1 MNWWS
6 SLTGTGLNPL
16 HRGLCCAG
24 VLASAGLASVPAAAQ
39 TAAGTA
45 QAAIVEPLGLVKV
58 QDLQF
63 GRVAPGTGS
72 GTITVNAN
80 TGVCTASGGV
90 KSAGGCGFAQFAGQ
104 GARRMTLRIQVPA
117 SISLI
122 GPAGSTMIADAITLG
137 ASPDLVF
144 LSAGNGSGNGNGI
157 GGAPRYE
164 IMSDSGI
171 FAFRL
176 GGRLNVAAGQR
187 PGQYTGT
194 FPVTVQY
201 Q

>member
-1 MNWWS
+1 
-6 SLTGTGLNPL
+6 
-16 HRGLCCAG
+16 
-24 VLASAGLASVPAAAQ
+24 
-39 TAAGTA
+39 
-45 QAAIVEPLGLVKV
+45 
-58 QDLQF
+58 
-63 GRVAPGTGS
+63 
-72 GTITVNAN
+72 
-80 TGVCTASGGV
+80 
-90 KSAGGCGFAQFAGQ
+90 
-104 GARRMTLRIQVPA
+104 
-117 SISLI
+117 
-122 GPAGSTMIADAITLG
+122 MIADAITLG